1 MNGRQHAPK
10 LNHDGVR
17 RRPLDFGGILIYIVS
32 RPIMAPLSDI
42 SLREFQALA
51 QLRYVIRKF
60 LVFSADAARSC
71 DIKPQQHQL
80 LLALK
85 GLPPK
90 LRPTISSVA
99 ERLQLQHHSTVELVN
114 RLTTRGLLQRTG
126 AKEDHREVLLRITPL
141 GERLLKKLSLA
152 HRRELRSAAP
162 ELIDALTDI
171 MGTRKRNAT
180 NRKPARAVAQR
191 NAQ

>member
-1 MNGRQHAPK
+1 
-10 LNHDGVR
+10 
-17 RRPLDFGGILIYIVS
+17 
-32 RPIMAPLSDI
+32 MAPLSDI

-71 DIKPQQHQL
+71 DIEPQQHQL

-85 GLPPK
+85 GLPSK
-90 LRPTISSVA
+90 SRPTISSVA

-114 RLTTRGLLQRTG
+114 RLTIRGLLQR
-126 AKEDHREVLLRITPL
+126 AEADEDHREVLLRITPR

-162 ELIDALTDI
+162 ELILALTDI
-171 MGTRKRNAT
+171 VGARKRLTANT
-180 NRKPARAVAQR
+180 RPARAVAQR
-191 NAQ
+191 HAQ